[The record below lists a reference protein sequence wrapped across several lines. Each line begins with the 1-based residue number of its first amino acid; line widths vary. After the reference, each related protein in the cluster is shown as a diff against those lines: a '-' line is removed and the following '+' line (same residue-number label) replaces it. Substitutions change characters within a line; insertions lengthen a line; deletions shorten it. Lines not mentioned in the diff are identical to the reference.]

1 MTQLQNKIN
10 FLSNVTVK
18 SIQMKNK
25 EITNLIDD
33 KKKLKEEV
41 AELKIILEQLKII
54 ISSSS

>member
-10 FLSNVTVK
+10 VLSNVTVK

-25 EITNLIDD
+25 QIVQLIND

-41 AELKIILEQLKII
+41 AELKEILEQLKNI
-54 ISSSS
+54 ISSFS

>member
-10 FLSNVTVK
+10 VLSNVTVK

-25 EITNLIDD
+25 QIVQLIND

-41 AELKIILEQLKII
+41 AELKEILEQLKNI